1 MHHPDQLDLRNKTE
15 GQGQA
20 KPEVPS
26 GKRLLTIQ
34 DISCIGKC
42 SLTIALPVISS
53 LGVETAVLPT
63 ALLSTHTLFDGFTF
77 LDLTDQMIPITDHWK
92 SLGFSFDTIYSGY
105 LGSVR
110 QMKIVQN
117 IIRKF
122 QSAQNP
128 LVIIDPVMADYGK
141 LYTGFDEAF
150 AKQYAAFCGSADIIL
165 PNLTEAHYLTCL
177 PYLERYGEDYILD
190 LLKTLCAL
198 GREWAVLTG
207 VSLRKGQT
215 GAMARNRRTGE
226 VVSCFTER
234 IPGNYHGTGDLFAS
248 VVAGALT
255 RGLPLKKALR
265 LAVDYV
271 GETIRVT
278 QASGKPD
285 SYGVEFEA
293 TLPVLIRQAE
303 QLSALPLS
311 DSCR

>member
-1 MHHPDQLDLRNKTE
+1 MHHPDQLDLRNETE
-15 GQGQA
+15 DKGQT
-20 KPEVPS
+20 KPGIPS

-53 LGVETAVLPT
+53 LGIETAVLPT

-77 LDLTDQMIPITDHWK
+77 LDLTDQMVPVTDHWK
-92 SLGFSFDTIYSGY
+92 RLGFSFDTIYSGY

-110 QMKIVQN
+110 QMEIVQD

-122 QSAQNP
+122 QGTQNP

-141 LYTGFDEAF
+141 LYTGFDESF
-150 AKQYAAFCGSADIIL
+150 AKQYSVFCGCADIIL
-165 PNLTEAHYLTCL
+165 PNLTEAHYLTGL
-177 PYLERYGEDYILD
+177 PYLERYAKDYILD
-190 LLKTLCAL
+190 LLKALCAL
-198 GREWAVLTG
+198 GPEWAVLTG
-207 VSLRKGQT
+207 VSLKDGQT
-215 GAMARNRRTGE
+215 GAMARNSRTGE
-226 VVSCFTER
+226 VVSCFTDR
-234 IPGNYHGTGDLFAS
+234 IPGNYHGTGDLFTS

-271 GETIRVT
+271 RETIRVT
-278 QASGKPD
+278 QASGRPD

-293 TLPVLIRQAE
+293 TLPALIRQAD
-303 QLSALPLS
+303 QLSASPQPS
-311 DSCR
+311 PSP

>member
-15 GQGQA
+15 GQGQV

-77 LDLTDQMIPITDHWK
+77 LDLTDQMIPVTDHWK

-110 QMKIVQN
+110 QMKIVRD

-150 AKQYAAFCGSADIIL
+150 CGSADIIL
-165 PNLTEAHYLTCL
+165 PNLTEAHYLTGL

-198 GREWAVLTG
+198 GPEWAVLTG
-207 VSLRKGQT
+207 VSLREGQT

-265 LAVDYV
+265 LA
-271 GETIRVT
+271 IRVT

>member
-53 LGVETAVLPT
+53 LGVETAVLP
-63 ALLSTHTLFDGFTF
+63 D
-77 LDLTDQMIPITDHWK
+77 
-92 SLGFSFDTIYSGY
+92 
-105 LGSVR
+105 
-110 QMKIVQN
+110 

-165 PNLTEAHYLTCL
+165 PNLTEAHYLTGL

-198 GREWAVLTG
+198 GPEWAVLTG
-207 VSLRKGQT
+207 VSLREGQT

-278 QASGKPD
+278 QTSGKPD

-293 TLPVLIRQAE
+293 TLPVLI
-303 QLSALPLS
+303 
-311 DSCR
+311 

>member
-1 MHHPDQLDLRNKTE
+1 MHYPDQPDQRSGAE
-15 GQGQA
+15 GQGHT
-20 KPEVPS
+20 KPETPS

-53 LGVETAVLPT
+53 LGIETAVLPT

-77 LDLTDQMIPITDHWK
+77 LDLTDQMAPITDQWK
-92 SLGFSFDTIYSGY
+92 RLGFTFNTIYSGY
-105 LGSVR
+105 LGSVK
-110 QMKIVQN
+110 QMEIVQD

-122 QSAQNP
+122 QGSQSP

-150 AKQYAAFCGSADIIL
+150 AKQYAAFCGCADIIL
-165 PNLTEAHYLTCL
+165 PNLTEAHYLTGL
-177 PYLERYGEDYILD
+177 PYLERYGENYILD
-190 LLKTLCAL
+190 LLKALCAL
-198 GREWAVLTG
+198 GPEWAVLTG
-207 VSLRKGQT
+207 VPLREGRT
-215 GAMARNRRTGE
+215 GAMAKNSRTGE
-226 VVSCFTER
+226 VVSCFTDR

-271 GETIRVT
+271 RETIRVT

-293 TLPVLIRQAE
+293 TLPMLIRQAE
-303 QLSALPLS
+303 QLSSSPL
-311 DSCR
+311 

>member
-1 MHHPDQLDLRNKTE
+1 MHYPDQPDQRNGAE
-15 GQGQA
+15 GQGHT
-20 KPEVPS
+20 KPETS
-26 GKRLLTIQ
+26 FGKRLLTIQ

-77 LDLTDQMIPITDHWK
+77 LDLTDQMIPVTDQWK
-92 SLGFSFDTIYSGY
+92 RLGFTFDTIYSGY
-105 LGSVR
+105 LGSVK
-110 QMKIVQN
+110 QMEIVQD

-122 QSAQNP
+122 QGSQSP

-150 AKQYAAFCGSADIIL
+150 AKQYAAFCGCADIIL
-165 PNLTEAHYLTCL
+165 PNLTEAHYLTGL
-177 PYLERYGEDYILD
+177 PYLERYGENYILD
-190 LLKTLCAL
+190 LLKALCAL
-198 GREWAVLTG
+198 GPEWAVLTG
-207 VSLRKGQT
+207 VSLREGRT
-215 GAMARNRRTGE
+215 GAMAKNSRTGE
-226 VVSCFTER
+226 VVSCFTDR

-271 GETIRVT
+271 RETIRVT

-293 TLPVLIRQAE
+293 TLPMLIRQAE
-303 QLSALPLS
+303 QISSSPL
-311 DSCR
+311 